1 MAGAAVFVAGKAT
14 GNMSI
19 SSNHATNGAFGEV
32 DNHADVVVSH
42 TTGSFAG
49 GKYEDAAT
57 SYYAADSFIY
67 KLSLGGVPE
76 TVYTADTMPSDGII
90 GEENENNEKFF
101 SSIESLANF
110 ELSGDTNSIV
120 AVGTFIGSLSFP
132 IGAAGDTTILTNRR
146 GRWGERVFALKIN
159 GATMQG
165 EWAVQIGWVSTEPE
179 LDNGRIHVNG
189 VVTTA
194 SGDVIV
200 ATKLFNGALLS
211 PPMLSPIQERL
222 QKLDGATGAVIWERH
237 YPGLVGYDYGLQV
250 IGEDIFLCG
259 RIQKEANGT
268 DVFSIGQNISIDLTG
283 ATSHTAAPF
292 VAKLDADGS
301 VVWAKT
307 FGRGYTQGIARSV
320 DGMHIYAMG
329 YNEIA
334 WATADG
340 PCILVGNSE
349 STPAKSFLLKL
360 NAADGACV
368 WAKDIG
374 WLDTYTWTSRVATM
388 NRPIADLTH
397 VYATWDD
404 DRDDVG
410 LARWSTAD
418 GTMDYVTYFGGTGSE
433 RANGMVLGPTGQILL
448 TGFTS
453 SGRLDFSGVAI
464 KNLVHHRHEAVAND
478 TAQLSVGSTI
488 FVASLSHATPWC
500 LECSGES
507 IFEATITTGACFIN
521 GVCRATGDASQTT
534 DCHVCDA
541 AISQTVEQPDLSIA
555 RCRPPAPS
563 APPQPRPPPTP
574 PSPPL
579 TPGSRNARNVQELTA
594 LLDDATVDRIV
605 LAPGSYLLN
614 EELSITRSVTL
625 EAALTGTVV
634 LDAQAAVPSARNGG
648 CKKTMENSG
657 HWSDIPSNPTS
668 YNVQV
673 GDKLVFHYNRYHNI
687 YLFASEWRFKICD
700 FTGATLL
707 ANRTLGGGNPYE
719 LPNLYEAVVTTTGPL
734 YIGCG
739 RHGHC
744 SYGQKVT
751 ITAANSTSPQMSLL
765 PTPPPPLDS
774 SPGALAA
781 ATTKVIIGY
790 HAFYGTCSRVLHIT
804 PPSAVDI
811 VELIGLN
818 ITGGDGKGAAAY
830 IELGQVAFSQCDF
843 YDFMGGGRLED
854 ADGQPSEVWRDY
866 PIIAVARGNVTVS
879 RCKFYR
885 TERVTHYRQDENGVF
900 WTYSPGPLG
909 WWREA
914 WLRDV
919 AAVYLTGASS
929 LKMNHCSVSH
939 DLSALVM
946 DGGIASISH
955 TNMSKLT
962 INGGKATVSNSEISL
977 LQLWQAANTA
987 RQGAAVFISSTNT
1000 TFTEATLNNCSI
1012 HNSSN
1017 ENPDLNGGGLLISGA
1032 NTIAALD
1039 SCRIYSNRAKFNGG
1053 GLSVQKGASV
1063 TTSRTI
1069 IRDNAVTE
1077 IGGANN
1083 IDLGSGHLYYRLP
1096 TPPGY
1101 WLPSITCIAH
1111 REPCDKGASGDACRA
1126 TPCSTTSGTA
1136 ANGWTPS
1143 NCKAPLPVQPCEW
1156 QTAACSDESPGCLL
1170 GHLVHRI
1177 AVSVDIAL
1185 PYECSAGYVGS
1196 NESVHQGSSIC
1207 AGACPAGF
1215 YCPKARTLKPVIC
1228 PAGHF
1233 CPEGTVSAIACP
1245 EGKFG
1250 ASLGLSKPSDCIA
1263 VSPGYWT
1270 RCPGSTEPIEC
1281 GGAPF
1286 FCPGNGSSRPLA
1298 VDSGY
1303 ISTPEAAPPT
1313 VRTGQAPCPAGAWCS
1328 AGIMIACEKGYYT
1341 DSLPPEQRTSQAI
1354 CLPCPAFSTTAAQG
1368 SSDVTQ
1374 CLVECDLRTQSC
1386 VIGPPVAR
1394 ACRLTPSFRVT
1405 HRSATRASTRARL
1418 MDWCTVRA
1426 TA

>member
-1 MAGAAVFVAGKAT
+1 MRYEPRLPCVCPQGHGNSRPGDITVAGGAVFVAGLAT
-14 GNMSI
+14 GDMSM

-32 DNHADVVVSH
+32 DNHEDVVVSH
-42 TTGSFAG
+42 ATGSFAG
-49 GKYEDAAT
+49 GKYKDAAT
-57 SYYAADSFIY
+57 SNYGRDSFIY
-67 KLSLGGVPE
+67 KLSLSGVPE
-76 TVYTADTMPSDGII
+76 AVYAADTMPSDGIV
-90 GEENENNEKFF
+90 GEENENDERF
-101 SSIESLANF
+101 SSFIESLANF
-110 ELSGDTNSIV
+110 ELSGDANSIV
-120 AVGTFIGSLSFP
+120 GVGRFIGNLTFP
-132 IGAAGDTTILTNRR
+132 IGSTGETTILTNRR
-146 GRWGERVFALKIN
+146 ARNGERVFAFKIN

-179 LDNGRIHVNG
+179 RDNGRIYVNG
-189 VVTTA
+189 VGTTA
-194 SGDVIV
+194 SGDVIMT
-200 ATKLFNGALLS
+200 TKLFNGALLS
-211 PPMLSPIQERL
+211 PPMLSPFQQRL
-222 QKLDGATGAVIWERH
+222 VKLDGATGAIIWERD
-237 YPGLVGYDYGLQV
+237 YPGLASYDNGLQI

-259 RIQKEANGT
+259 RVQKEANGT
-268 DVFSIGQNISIDLTG
+268 DVFSIGQNITIELTG
-283 ATSHTAAPF
+283 ATTQTAAPF
-292 VAKLDADGS
+292 VAKLAADGS

-307 FGRGYTQGIARSV
+307 FGRGHTRGIARSV
-320 DGMHIYAMG
+320 DGAHIYAMG

-334 WATADG
+334 WAATVG
-340 PCILVGNSE
+340 PCSLVGSSE

-360 NAADGACV
+360 NATDGACV

-374 WLDTYTWTSRVATM
+374 WLDTYTWTSRVATT
-388 NRPIADLTH
+388 NRPIADSTH
-397 VYATWDD
+397 VYATWDH
-404 DRDDVG
+404 DRDDVA
-410 LARWSTAD
+410 LIRWSTTD
-418 GTMDYVTYFGGTGSE
+418 GTMDYVVYFGGTG
-433 RANGMVLGPTGQILL
+433 RDWVNGMVLSPTGQILL
-448 TGFTS
+448 TGLTR

-478 TAQLSVGSTI
+478 TTQLDAGFTT
-488 FVASLSHATPWC
+488 FVAALTHVTPWC
-500 LECSGES
+500 LECNGEN
-507 IFEATITTGACFIN
+507 IFEATIATGACFIN

-534 DCHVCDA
+534 DCEVCDA

-563 APPQPRPPPTP
+563 APPPPTPPPTP

-579 TPGSRNARNVQELTA
+579 TPGSRNALNVQELTA

-614 EELSITRSVTL
+614 EELSITRRVTL

-634 LDAQAAVPSARNGG
+634 LDAQAAVPSARDDG
-648 CKKTMENSG
+648 CKKTMEDSG

-707 ANRTLGGGNPYE
+707 ANRTLGGGKPYE

-734 YIGCG
+734 YFGCG
-739 RHGHC
+739 EGGHC
-744 SYGQKVT
+744 SRGQKAT
-751 ITAANSTSPQMSLL
+751 ITVANATSSQMSPL
-765 PTPPPPLDS
+765 PTTPPPPLDS
-774 SPGALAA
+774 SPSALAA
-781 ATTKVIIGY
+781 ATNKVTIGY

-804 PPSAVDI
+804 PPSAADS

-818 ITGGDGKGAAAY
+818 ITGGDGEGAAAY
-830 IELGQVAFSQCDF
+830 IERGQVTFSQCNF

-854 ADGQPSEVWRDY
+854 TDGELSEVWRDY
-866 PIIAVARGNVTVS
+866 PIIAVASGDVTVS

-885 TERVTHYRQDENGVF
+885 TERLTHYRQDEDGIF
-900 WTYSPGPLG
+900 WTYRPGG
-909 WWREA
+909 SREA

-929 LKMNHCSVSH
+929 LKMKHCSVSH

-946 DGGIASISH
+946 DGGVTSINN
-955 TNMSKLT
+955 TKMSKLT
-962 INGGKATVSNSEISL
+962 INGGKAAISNSEISS
-977 LQLWQAANTA
+977 LQLWQAANTR
-987 RQGAAVFISSTNT
+987 RQGAAVFIGSTNA
-1000 TFTEATLNNCSI
+1000 TFTEVALNNCSI

-1039 SCRIYSNRAKFNGG
+1039 DCRIYLNRAKFNGG
-1053 GLSVQKGASV
+1053 GLSVQEGASV

-1069 IRDNAVTE
+1069 IRDNVVTE

-1101 WLPSITCIAH
+1101 WLPSLTCIAH
-1111 REPCDKGASGDACRA
+1111 REPCDEGASGDACRA

-1156 QTAACSDESPGCLL
+1156 QTAACSAELPGCLL
-1170 GHLVHRI
+1170 GHSVHRI

-1215 YCPKARTLKPVIC
+1215 YCPTALTLEPIIC

-1233 CPEGTVSAIACP
+1233 CPEGTVNAIACP

-1250 ASLGLSKPSDCIA
+1250 ASLGLSKASDCIA

-1270 RCPGSTEPIEC
+1270 RCPGSIEPIPC

-1374 CLVECDLRTQSC
+1374 CLVECGLRTQS
-1386 VIGPPVAR
+1386 
-1394 ACRLTPSFRVT
+1394 
-1405 HRSATRASTRARL
+1405 
-1418 MDWCTVRA
+1418 
-1426 TA
+1426 